1 MHTQTRFVSGRR
13 AGQMLRGMFAA
24 AVAIVIATV
33 VSGCQAVPVTE
44 QPSHLEQFQIT
55 RIDVDFSRAER
66 PLLVAELDGEISQS
80 VSGSEL
86 GAVGTRLGLVNQ
98 QDRQLALE
106 QAIRDNVTPHV
117 RDALSQLMRGQRP
130 ARAEVSI
137 QSVFIRSRASLQQL
151 TGAQVFI
158 NGKKRPDNA
167 QFIASIVVYDIE
179 TGIPVATAGPI
190 KRIDDGALTIA
201 SSGPKAPSYG
211 RAARLNQLAFE
222 FAQGAANVI
231 RREAAGEMIEDGDQ
245 GNTRVIW
252 QRQYRL
258 KGL

>member
-1 MHTQTRFVSGRR
+1 MQFLSVLVSVRR
-13 AGQMLRGMFAA
+13 AGQSARGMLAA
-24 AVAIVIATV
+24 PFFVALAIVL
-33 VSGCQAVPVTE
+33 SGCQAVPVTE
-44 QPSHLEQFQIT
+44 EPSYLEQFQIT

-80 VSGSEL
+80 VSGSAL

-117 RDALSQLMRGQRP
+117 RDALSLLMRGQRP
-130 ARAEVSI
+130 ARAVVSI

-151 TGAQVFI
+151 TGARVFV
-158 NGKKRPDNA
+158 NGQKRPDDA
-167 QFIASIVVYDIE
+167 QFVASIVVYDIE
-179 TGIPVATAGPI
+179 TGIPVAMAGPI
-190 KRIDDGALTIA
+190 RRVDDGALPIA

-231 RREAAGEMIEDGDQ
+231 QREASGEDIEDGDQ
-245 GNTRVIW
+245 GNSRVLW
-252 QRQYRL
+252 QRQYKL